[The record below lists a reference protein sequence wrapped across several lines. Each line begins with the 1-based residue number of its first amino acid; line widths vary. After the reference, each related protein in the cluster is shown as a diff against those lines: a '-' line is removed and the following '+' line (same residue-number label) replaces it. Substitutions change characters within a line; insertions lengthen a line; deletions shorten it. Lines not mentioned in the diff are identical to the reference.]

1 MSGTLSTPFCVN
13 SLLTPEGDVAESP
26 QDEEG
31 AQGENSEQGRTDDKQ
46 FHHFSYLSLGAFL
59 TPLDDTIIAHAQ
71 PLVNNFFAD
80 FDNLAL

>member
-13 SLLTPEGDVAESP
+13 SLLTPEGDVTESP

-31 AQGENSEQGRTDDKQ
+31 AQGENGEQGSAGDKQ
-46 FHHFSYLSLGAFL
+46 FHHFSYLSLLGFTA
-59 TPLDDTIIAHAQ
+59 PLDDTIIAHAK